1 MSDTTRRTL
10 MIGLA
15 ATAVSLPLSGLAASA
30 PFGPRVGTKAPPI
43 SPLADQ
49 DGRLRRVADLAGVNG
64 VVLMFY
70 RSVGWCPYC
79 QAQIIAMQAG
89 QAEFV
94 RRGFKVVGVSYE
106 APAVN
111 KTFTDRRGVTYPLL
125 SDTGAKVIEAWGLRD
140 PQYPE
145 GHRAFG
151 VPRPVIYVID
161 RQNTIRAALAESVY
175 QNRPPVSEV
184 TKVIDALR

>member
-1 MSDTTRRTL
+1 MSDTARRTL
-10 MIGLA
+10 LIGLA
-15 ATAVSLPLSGLAASA
+15 TTAAGLPPAALSAAA
-30 PFGPRVGTKAPPI
+30 PFGPRVGTKGPPI
-43 SPLADQ
+43 PPLADQ
-49 DGRLRRVADLAGVNG
+49 DGRLRRVADLAGPSG
-64 VVLMFY
+64 LVLMFY

-89 QAEFV
+89 QAEFE
-94 RRGFKVVGVSYE
+94 RRGYRVAGISYE

-111 KTFTDRRGVTYPLL
+111 KAFTERRAITYPLL

-161 RQNTIRAALAESVY
+161 RQNTIRAALAESTY
-175 QNRPPVSEV
+175 QNRPPVAEV
-184 TKVIDALR
+184 TKAIDALR